1 MRITQTMTYRN
12 LLAGAETLRENIE
25 AANEQISSGKKLNTL
40 ADSPSG
46 SAELVDLRVQLAD
59 IDQYRENA
67 GTGGFLVGLAESI
80 LSSAHNVVTSI
91 YTRGSAGASS
101 LYDAATRTELAK
113 EVRSL
118 RDQLLSLAN
127 TEAQGRHI
135 FAGSQV
141 TTAPFVLS
149 GDTVSYH
156 GDLVQNGIDIAD
168 GFQVQ
173 QNVAG
178 SAAFSRAFSSVEQV
192 LAALE
197 NGDQAAMQAAL
208 SQFAGALGDISQARA
223 ELGVSL
229 AALQNA
235 GTELDSRE
243 LAIRERQSKIQDANL
258 AQAVTQLKANET
270 ALEAAFTARSAVGQR
285 SLFDYLA

>member
-12 LLAGAETLRENIE
+12 LLAGAEALRENIE
-25 AANEQISSGKKLNTL
+25 TANQQVASGKRLNSL

-46 SAELVDLRVQLAD
+46 SAELVDLRSELAGN
-59 IDQYRENA
+59 DQYRENA
-67 GTGGFLVGLAESI
+67 GSGGFFVGLAESV
-80 LSSAHNVVTSI
+80 LSSAYNVVTTI
-91 YTRGSAGASS
+91 YSRGSAGASA
-101 LYDAATRTELAK
+101 LYDTATRAELAN

-127 TEAQGRHI
+127 TDAQGRHI

-141 TTAPFVLS
+141 TTVPFSVS
-149 GDTVSYH
+149 GDTVSYQ
-156 GDLVQNGIDIAD
+156 GDLVQNGIDIAN
-168 GFQVQ
+168 GLQVQ

-178 SAAFSRAFSSVEQV
+178 SAAFSKAFSTVEQ
-192 LAALE
+192 LLTALE
-197 NGDQAAMQAAL
+197 GGDQAAMQAAL

-229 AALQNA
+229 AAIQNA
-235 GTELDSRE
+235 GTEHDSRE
-243 LAIRERQSKIQDANL
+243 LAIRERQSKIEDANL
-258 AQAVTQLKANET
+258 AEAVSQLKANET
-270 ALEAAFTARSAVGQR
+270 ALEATFTARMIVGQR

>member
-1 MRITQTMTYRN
+1 MIYRN
-12 LLAGAETLRENIE
+12 LLDGAENLRENIE
-25 AANEQISSGKKLNTL
+25 AANQQISSGKKLNSL

-46 SAELVDLRVQLAD
+46 SAELVDLRAELAG

-67 GTGGFLVGLAESI
+67 GSGGFFINLGESA
-80 LSSAHNVVTSI
+80 LSSAVDVVTAI

-101 LYDAATRTELAK
+101 LYDVKSRTELAK

-127 TEAQGRHI
+127 TESHGHHI

-141 TTAPFVLS
+141 TAPAFAIS
-149 GDTVSYH
+149 GDTVSYQ
-156 GDLVQNGIDIAD
+156 GDLIQNRIDVGD
-168 GFQVQ
+168 GLQVQ

-178 SAAFSRAFSSVEQV
+178 STAYSKAFAAVEQL
-192 LAALE
+192 LAALD
-197 NGDQAAMQAAL
+197 GADQTAMQTAL
-208 SQFAGALGDISQARA
+208 GQFEGALADLTQSRA

-229 AALQNA
+229 ATIQGA
-235 GTELDSRE
+235 GTEQDSRE
-243 LAIRERQSKIQDANL
+243 LAIKDRRSRIEDANL
-258 AQAVTQLKANET
+258 AEAATQLKANET
-270 ALEAAFTARSAVGQR
+270 ALEATFTAQTVAGQK